1 MDEIVRKAMEKW
13 PNVPHCYG
21 WLMLDAR
28 GAWRMRDEA
37 TRAAGMSGDRIA
49 HEALL
54 AFINR
59 NYACD
64 DRGCWFFQNGP
75 QRVYVNLGATP
86 FIVQTDAQGAFH
98 LHTGE
103 VLTQIDAGWVTDSGQ
118 LLLQS
123 AGRLAQLDDRDLAAC
138 LPALRLDGMP
148 VNDAR
153 LLQWVEAGGGGELT
167 LLHQG
172 QAIRLE
178 RTASSDVAQR
188 FGFVR
193 LPVDDT
199 QLPQSP

>member
-37 TRAAGMSGDRIA
+37 AQAAGLQGDRIA

-64 DRGCWFFQNGP
+64 ERGCWFFQNGP

-86 FIVQTDAQGAFH
+86 FIAQTDAQGSYR

-103 VLTQIDAGWVTDSGQ
+103 TLMRIDAGWFSDNGQ

-123 AGRLAQLDDRDLAAC
+123 AGRLAQVDDRDLVTC
-138 LPALRLDGMP
+138 LPALRLDG
-148 VNDAR
+148 VLVDDVR
-153 LLQWVEAGGGGELT
+153 LLQWVETGGGGELT
-167 LLHQG
+167 LLYQG

-178 RTASSDVAQR
+178 RIASSDVAQR

-193 LPVDDT
+193 LPVVGL
-199 QLPQSP
+199 QQ

>member
-28 GAWRMRDEA
+28 GGWRMRDEA
-37 TRAAGMSGDRIA
+37 AQAANLPGDRIA

-64 DRGCWFFQNGP
+64 EGGNWFFQNGP
-75 QRVYVNLGATP
+75 QRVYVNLEATP
-86 FIVQTDAQGAFH
+86 YIAQTDAQGGFR

-103 VLTQIDAGWVTDSGQ
+103 AFTQIDAGWFTGCGT
-118 LLLQS
+118 LLLQGD
-123 AGRLAQLDDRDLAAC
+123 GRLAQVADRDLVDC
-138 LPALRLDGMP
+138 LPALRLDGAA
-148 VNDAR
+148 VDDAG
-153 LLQWVEAGGGGELT
+153 LLQWVDGERNGSLT
-167 LLHQG
+167 LLHGAQVI
-172 QAIRLE
+172 AIE
-178 RTASSDVAQR
+178 RIDASQVASR

-193 LPVDDT
+193 RPAIAA
-199 QLPQSP
+199 

>member
-28 GAWRMRDEA
+28 GAWRMRDD
-37 TRAAGMSGDRIA
+37 AAQAANLPGDRIA

-64 DRGCWFFQNGP
+64 ERGCWFFQNGP
-75 QRVYVNLGATP
+75 QRVYVNLEATP
-86 FIVQTDAQGAFH
+86 FIAHTDARRAFV

-103 VLTQIDAGWVTDSGQ
+103 TLTQIDAAWFTDRGQ

-123 AGRLAQLDDRDLAAC
+123 AGRLAQVDDRDLVEC
-138 LPALRLDGMP
+138 LPTLRLDGAE
-148 VNDAR
+148 VDDVR
-153 LLQWVEAGGGGELT
+153 LLQWVEEGSGGALT
-167 LLHQG
+167 LLHGEQVVV
-172 QAIRLE
+172 LE
-178 RTASSDVAQR
+178 RIASAGMSER

-193 LPVDDT
+193 LPVAA
-199 QLPQSP
+199 PQ